1 MVQSRVEKSS
11 FGHFP
16 SCDKTGFSR
25 EEGMII
31 HGEGKVCFRVADYSS
46 KAAKGKDKMV
56 YAKKPTGRP
65 QPKATKGGT
74 IILEK
79 RRVGEKELVSS
90 DIDSY
95 SSSEKGFFR
104 GTHVQN
110 QEIGPIVFLDIRSSR
125 ELGQDFIEERFLVQD
140 PGSKKG
146 FEDSLQ
152 KENLELNSETG
163 EEGDISGSQ
172 PSALEMGVT
181 GQGNGNMRSIRK
193 KSSTTNTHGM
203 RTRLARRREQSQP
216 ILQDNDIDVVD
227 VEGNQFSWS
236 LEEEISKV
244 IETRVAIGAI

>member
-1 MVQSRVEKSS
+1 MVQSRAEKSS

-25 EEGMII
+25 EKGMII

-46 KAAKGKDKMV
+46 KATKGKDKLV

-65 QPKATKGGT
+65 QPKAAKWGT

-104 GTHVQN
+104 G
-110 QEIGPIVFLDIRSSR
+110 SSR

-216 ILQDNDIDVVD
+216 ILQDDDIDMVD
-227 VEGNQFSWS
+227 VEGNQLSWS